1 MQRIYRRR
9 IPYAIAEVSSSAI
22 RKRMSV
28 DPPWDLYRSLHAVLR
43 EGSLSGAARALGLSQ
58 PTIGRHVDA
67 LEAALGRRLFLR
79 SQRGLVATE
88 AARQMLPYLEALAAT
103 SAALRR
109 AVAAT
114 EGSVGGTV
122 RITASEIVG
131 VERLPPILAALRRRH
146 PGLELSNAVEDLLR
160 RDADIAVRMVA
171 PVQEALVARKV
182 GTAELGLYAHAGYL
196 AGRTPPARVG
206 DLAAHDL
213 IGFDRETPALRAFLA
228 GYPWLAA
235 ANFAFRAGSDLAQL
249 AAVRAGVGIGVCQ
262 VGIAARDPALVR
274 VLPAD
279 FAPGLPTWV
288 VMHEDL
294 RTTPRVRAAFDL
306 LAEHLA
312 RQLADDALA
321 G

>member
-1 MQRIYRRR
+1 
-9 IPYAIAEVSSSAI
+9 
-22 RKRMSV
+22 
-28 DPPWDLYRSLHAVLR
+28 
-43 EGSLSGAARALGLSQ
+43 
-58 PTIGRHVDA
+58 
-67 LEAALGRRLFLR
+67 
-79 SQRGLVATE
+79 
-88 AARQMLPYLEALAAT
+88 MLPYLEALAAT

-146 PGLELSNAVEDLLR
+146 PGLELELALSNAVEDLLR

-279 FAPGLPTWV
+279 FAPALPTWV

-294 RTTPRVRAAFDL
+294 RATPRARAAFDL

-312 RQLADDALA
+312 RQLADGA
-321 G
+321 

>member
-1 MQRIYRRR
+1 M
-9 IPYAIAEVSSSAI
+9 SS
-22 RKRMSV
+22 

-43 EGSLSGAARALGLSQ
+43 EGSLSAAARALGLTQ

-79 SQRGLVATE
+79 SQRGLLATE
-88 AARQMLPYLEALAAT
+88 AARAMLPYLDALAAT

-109 AVAAT
+109 TVTTT
-114 EGSVGGTV
+114 EAGVGGTV

-146 PGLELSNAVEDLLR
+146 PGLELELALSNEVEDLLR

-171 PVQEALVARKV
+171 PVQEALVARRV
-182 GTAELGLYAHAGYL
+182 GSAELGLYAHADYL
-196 AGRTPPARVG
+196 AGRSPPARVG
-206 DLAAHDL
+206 DLAAHDV

-235 ANFAFRAGSDLAQL
+235 ARFTFRSGSDLAQL

-294 RTTPRVRAAFDL
+294 RATPRVRAAFDT
-306 LAEHLA
+306 LAEHLT
-312 RQLADDALA
+312 RQLADGRPDQRTA
-321 G
+321 

>member
-1 MQRIYRRR
+1 
-9 IPYAIAEVSSSAI
+9 
-22 RKRMSV
+22 MSNA
-28 DPPWDLYRSLHAVLR
+28 PPWDLYRSLHAVLR
-43 EGSLSGAARALGLSQ
+43 EGSLSGAARALGLTQ

-88 AARQMLPYLEALAAT
+88 AARAMLPYLEALAAT

-109 AVAAT
+109 TVTTT
-114 EGSVGGTV
+114 EAGVGGTV

-146 PGLELSNAVEDLLR
+146 PGLELELALSNEVEDLLR

-171 PVQEALVARKV
+171 PVQEALVARRV
-182 GTAELGLYAHAGYL
+182 GSAELGLYAHAGYL
-196 AGRTPPARVG
+196 AGRSPPARVG

-235 ANFAFRAGSDLAQL
+235 ASFAFRSGSDLAQL
-249 AAVRAGVGIGVCQ
+249 AAIRAGVGIGVCQ

-294 RTTPRVRAAFDL
+294 RATPRVRAAFDT
-306 LAEHLA
+306 LAEHLT
-312 RQLADDALA
+312 RQLADGRPDQRTA
-321 G
+321 

>member
-1 MQRIYRRR
+1 
-9 IPYAIAEVSSSAI
+9 
-22 RKRMSV
+22 MSN

-43 EGSLSGAARALGLSQ
+43 EGSLSGAARALGLTQ

-88 AARQMLPYLEALAAT
+88 AARAMLPYLEALAAT

-109 AVAAT
+109 TVTTT
-114 EGSVGGTV
+114 EAGVGGTV

-146 PGLELSNAVEDLLR
+146 PGLELELALSNEVEDLLR

-171 PVQEALVARKV
+171 PVQEALVARRV
-182 GTAELGLYAHAGYL
+182 GSAELGLYAHAGYL
-196 AGRTPPARVG
+196 AGRSPPARVG

-235 ANFAFRAGSDLAQL
+235 ASFAFRSGSDLAQL
-249 AAVRAGVGIGVCQ
+249 AAIRAGVGIGVCQ

-294 RTTPRVRAAFDL
+294 RATPRVRAAFDT
-306 LAEHLA
+306 LAEHLT
-312 RQLADDALA
+312 RQLADGRPDQRTA
-321 G
+321 

>member
-1 MQRIYRRR
+1 M
-9 IPYAIAEVSSSAI
+9 SS
-22 RKRMSV
+22 

-43 EGSLSGAARALGLSQ
+43 EGSLSGAARALGLTQ

-88 AARQMLPYLEALAAT
+88 AARAMLPYLEALAAT

-109 AVAAT
+109 TVTTT
-114 EGSVGGTV
+114 EAGVGGTV

-146 PGLELSNAVEDLLR
+146 PGLELELALSNEVEDLLR

-171 PVQEALVARKV
+171 PVQEALVARRV
-182 GTAELGLYAHAGYL
+182 GSAELGLYAHAGYL
-196 AGRTPPARVG
+196 AGRSPPARVG

-235 ANFAFRAGSDLAQL
+235 ASFAFRSGSDLAQL
-249 AAVRAGVGIGVCQ
+249 AAIRAGVGIGVCQ

-294 RTTPRVRAAFDL
+294 RATPRVRAAFDT
-306 LAEHLA
+306 LAEHLT
-312 RQLADDALA
+312 RQLADGRPDQRTA
-321 G
+321 

>member
-1 MQRIYRRR
+1 M
-9 IPYAIAEVSSSAI
+9 SS
-22 RKRMSV
+22 

-43 EGSLSGAARALGLSQ
+43 EGSLSGAARALGLTQ

-88 AARQMLPYLEALAAT
+88 AARQLLPYLEALAAT

-146 PGLELSNAVEDLLR
+146 PGLELELALSNEVEDLLR

-171 PVQEALVARKV
+171 PAQEALVARRV
-182 GTAELGLYAHAGYL
+182 GSAELGLFAHAGYL

-235 ANFAFRAGSDLAQL
+235 ATFAFRAGSDLAQL

-294 RTTPRVRAAFDL
+294 RATPRVRAAFDL

-312 RQLADDALA
+312 RQLADGRPD
-321 G
+321 

>member
-1 MQRIYRRR
+1 M
-9 IPYAIAEVSSSAI
+9 SS
-22 RKRMSV
+22 

-43 EGSLSGAARALGLSQ
+43 EGSLSGAARALGLTQ

-79 SQRGLVATE
+79 SQRGLLATE
-88 AARQMLPYLEALAAT
+88 AARAMLPYLDALAAT

-109 AVAAT
+109 TVTTT
-114 EGSVGGTV
+114 EAGVGGTV

-146 PGLELSNAVEDLLR
+146 PGLELELALSNEVEDLLR

-171 PVQEALVARKV
+171 PVQEALVARRV
-182 GTAELGLYAHAGYL
+182 GSAELGLYAHAGYL
-196 AGRTPPARVG
+196 AGRSPPARVG

-235 ANFAFRAGSDLAQL
+235 ASFAFRSGSDLAQL
-249 AAVRAGVGIGVCQ
+249 AAIRAGVGIGVCQ

-294 RTTPRVRAAFDL
+294 RATPRVRAAFDT
-306 LAEHLA
+306 LAEHLT
-312 RQLADDALA
+312 RQLADGRPDQRTA
-321 G
+321 